1 MFQDAP
7 SLSNDYY
14 TDQSYIPLPN
24 LANILPWVEDP
35 QKSQTVPG
43 LDHTQF
49 AVSDP
54 PLISTL
60 QEMWKAFKEDPV
72 EFVKYGLGESY
83 EGTKD
88 AVQTVVKDVVE
99 PIQDQAKTTY
109 WYILL
114 AVVVVAGGIYFIGKG
129 GAIKANVNI

>member
-1 MFQDAP
+1 MDARQ
-7 SLSNDYY
+7 LSNDYY
-14 TDQSYIPLPN
+14 MDQSYIPLPN
-24 LANILPWVEDP
+24 LSDILPWIEDP
-35 QKSQTVPG
+35 QKNQSVPG

-54 PLISTL
+54 PVISTL
-60 QEMWKAFKEDPV
+60 QEMWKAFSSDPV
-72 EFVKYGLGESY
+72 EFVKYGLGQTH
-83 EGTKD
+83 EGVKD
-88 AVQTVVKDVVE
+88 AVTTIVKDVVD

-129 GAIKANVNI
+129 GAIKANVNV